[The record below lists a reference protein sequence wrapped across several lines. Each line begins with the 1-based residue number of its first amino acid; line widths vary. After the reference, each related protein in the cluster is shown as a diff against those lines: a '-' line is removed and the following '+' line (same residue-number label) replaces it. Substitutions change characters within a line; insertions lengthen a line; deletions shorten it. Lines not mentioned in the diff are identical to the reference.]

1 MWLIDPDEVSLNVI
15 VLYRVLLLKESDRD
29 IEVQIYVRSPIFARR
44 HYNHVY
50 ALWFIE
56 IAGRSRIRNPYIVF

>member
-1 MWLIDPDEVSLNVI
+1 MGLIDPDEVSLNVI

-50 ALWFIE
+50 AL
-56 IAGRSRIRNPYIVF
+56 

>member
-29 IEVQIYVRSPIFARR
+29 IEVQIYVRSPELNWILSLPDVIIIM
-44 HYNHVY
+44 YTLY
-50 ALWFIE
+50 D
-56 IAGRSRIRNPYIVF
+56 S